1 MQCKSCIQKDT
12 FRRFVWPHLVKF
24 GCLEVGEK
32 SYGFPNKKN
41 RLSSH
46 PFCPHWADRAQNFL
60 SLVTLL
66 HIDCCAY
73 VPFLRFVW
81 KDWFFGPQSD
91 YYSGRDDDNDC
102 GGDDDDGGRDDGGRD
117 DDNDGGD
124 GDDDDGGGDGDDDDG
139 GGGDDDD
146 GGDGG
151 RDDDDD
157 CGGDGDDD
165 GGGDDGGD
173 DGGDSGV

>member
-1 MQCKSCIQKDT
+1 MVALCITGSTHRQNLGDYSGAQLPHQMSQENSTSKGSPLDLPLMHGISGRIMQCKSCIQKDT

-81 KDWFFGPQSD
+81 KD
-91 YYSGRDDDNDC
+91 
-102 GGDDDDGGRDDGGRD
+102 
-117 DDNDGGD
+117 
-124 GDDDDGGGDGDDDDG
+124 
-139 GGGDDDD
+139 
-146 GGDGG
+146 
-151 RDDDDD
+151 
-157 CGGDGDDD
+157 
-165 GGGDDGGD
+165 
-173 DGGDSGV
+173 